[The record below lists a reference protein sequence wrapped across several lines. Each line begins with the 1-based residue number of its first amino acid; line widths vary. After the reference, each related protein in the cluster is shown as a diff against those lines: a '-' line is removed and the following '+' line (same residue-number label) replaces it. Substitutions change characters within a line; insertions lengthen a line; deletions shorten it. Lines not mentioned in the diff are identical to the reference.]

1 MNNTYTVT
9 YKGIKLDLYRIIE
22 LYGITHP
29 AHAHVAKK
37 ILRCGKTHKSLKV
50 DIQESIDTLERWK
63 QMISEDEDD
72 QIDSKYDPCPICH
85 TVPSASGPFIQMCS
99 CR

>member
-1 MNNTYTVT
+1 MKSPYNITYR
-9 YKGIKLDLYRIIE
+9 GIKLDPYRIFE

-29 AHAHVAKK
+29 AAQHSIKK
-37 ILRCGKTHKSLKV
+37 LLRAGKSHKSLKQ

-63 QMISEDEDD
+63 QMISEDDEDKLD
-72 QIDSKYDPCPICH
+72 AKCEPCPICH
-85 TVPSASGPFIQMCS
+85 TIPSVSGPLIQMCS